1 MLTDKLYTGQREMA
15 DLGLYHYNARFYSP
29 YINHF
34 LSADTVIPDFTN
46 SQSLNRYAYVLNNP
60 IKLIDPTGHKCVGK
74 EGECEDENGHPING
88 ADQGSQ
94 NKDSQNKDLKASEK
108 GVDFILYFEGPWYDH
123 PYNDMGGNCTIG
135 FGHLL
140 LNDKCTGALRKYYRE
155 YPLSYS
161 GALNFLSA
169 DLANAEADVRDSITV
184 KLGQE
189 QFDAL
194 VSYVF
199 NSGGESN
206 QPFHTKGIPEL
217 INSGQFE
224 AAAAAI
230 ASGPITSGD
239 PPLTSDKLIERR
251 QAEADL
257 FLLGTFGKYAP

>member
-1 MLTDKLYTGQREMA
+1 VPGYA
-15 DLGLYHYNARFYSP
+15 NP
-29 YINHF
+29 
-34 LSADTVIPDFTN
+34 
-46 SQSLNRYAYVLNNP
+46 QSLNRYSYVLNNP
-60 IKLIDPTGHKCVGK
+60 IKLTDLTGHKCVG
-74 EGECEDENGHPING
+74 EAEECEDENGHPING
-88 ADQGSQ
+88 TDKGSQ
-94 NKDSQNKDLKASEK
+94 NKGGPNKDLKTSEK
-108 GVDFILYFEGPWYDH
+108 GVDLILHFEGPWYEQ

-169 DLANAEADVRDSITV
+169 DIADAEADVRDSSITV
-184 KLGQE
+184 KLSQE

-206 QPFHTKGIPEL
+206 QPFHTKEIPEL
-217 INSGQFE
+217 INGGHFE

-230 ASGPITSGD
+230 VSGPITSGD

-257 FLLGTFGKYAP
+257 FLFGTYGKYAP